1 MRWRSGGK
9 SASVN
14 KFGGWLDG
22 ANWRRLFWLFWIG
35 TIAYMLW
42 WRWGAIHW
50 FALSDTDDNLRMA
63 QVRALLQGQGWFD
76 LRQHR
81 LDPPAGANIHWSRLV
96 DLPIAGLILAL
107 KPFAGGAMAE
117 KWAAAIA
124 PLLALGAGLYALLLA
139 VRRLVGRDNNLILL
153 LAFLILIFGAQNA
166 LYMWRPLRI
175 DHHGWQLAMLALT
188 IAGSADRRQ
197 VRGGI
202 TAGLATATSFAIGLE
217 LLPTLALVGAVTA
230 LRWIWDRQEA
240 PRLAAYGLALSGGC
254 AVGFLLFASYD
265 NRQFVCDALS
275 PVYLSTLLLAGA
287 LLVGMARLR
296 IESRLARLAMAGAAA
311 ALLALFFA
319 SAWPQCLGRPEHL
332 SPEARRLWFDYIR
345 EVKPIYRHGW
355 VTVLTGGT
363 LPLIGALGALA
374 MLWRTRGTPAFW
386 RWASIALP
394 SLFSTVMLLWQTRYS
409 AGAQLLALPGAT
421 ALGWMAV
428 ERVWR
433 RRFRLADLAIAAPVL
448 LLVTG
453 GASQLA
459 AEAVPQKPRSAAYA
473 HASAFARRC
482 PTLPAL
488 RPVARLPQATILTF
502 VDFGPRLVTVT
513 RHRAIAGPYHRNQP
527 AILDV
532 HHAFRNKDPEVAREV
547 MRRHGATLLLLCPGM
562 PESTIY
568 ASQARD
574 GFYMQL
580 VRGRAPAWLEPVA
593 LPQGSPFK
601 LWRMRG

>member
-1 MRWRSGGK
+1 MRWRSVGK

-14 KFGGWLDG
+14 KFGGWLDD
-22 ANWRRLFWLFWIG
+22 AHWRRWFWLFWIG

-63 QVRALLQGQGWFD
+63 QVRALLNGQSWFD
-76 LRQHR
+76 LRQYK

-96 DLPIAGLILAL
+96 DLPIAGLIFAL
-107 KPFAGGAMAE
+107 KPFLGGAMAE

-124 PLLALGAGLYALLLA
+124 PLLSLGAGLYALMLA

-153 LAFLILIFGAQNA
+153 LAFLILIFGAQNT

-175 DHHGWQLAMLALT
+175 DHHGWQLVMLALGV
-188 IAGSADRRQ
+188 AGSADSRQ

-202 TAGLATATSFAIGLE
+202 TAGLATAASFIIGLE
-217 LLPTLALVGAVTA
+217 LLPTLAIVGGVTA

-240 PRLAAYGLALSGGC
+240 PRLTAYALALSGG
-254 AVGFLLFASYD
+254 AAAGFLLFASQD

-275 PVYLSTLLLAGA
+275 PVYLSLLLLAGA

-296 IESRLARLAMAGAAA
+296 TESRLARLGAAGAAG
-311 ALLALFFA
+311 ALLAVFFA

-332 SPEARRLWFDYIR
+332 SPEAQRLWFDYIR

-355 VTVLTGGT
+355 STMLTGGT
-363 LPLIGALGALA
+363 LPLIGALGALV
-374 MLWRTRGTPAFW
+374 MLWRTRGTPGFW
-386 RWASIALP
+386 PWASIALP

-409 AGAQLLALPGAT
+409 ASAQLLALPGAT

-433 RRFRLADLAIAAPVL
+433 RRFRLADLAIAAPAL

-459 AEAVPQKPRSAAYA
+459 ADSIPQKPRSPSYARAA
-473 HASAFARRC
+473 SLARRC
-482 PTLPAL
+482 PTLPGL
-488 RPVARLPQATILTF
+488 RPIAQLPPSTILTF

-513 RHRAIAGPYHRNQP
+513 HHRAIAGPYHRNQQ

-532 HHAFRNKDPEVAREV
+532 HHAFRNKDPEVAHQV

-580 VRGRAPAWLEPVA
+580 VRGRVPGWLERVA
-593 LPQGSPFK
+593 LPESSPFR
-601 LWRMRG
+601 LWRRVE